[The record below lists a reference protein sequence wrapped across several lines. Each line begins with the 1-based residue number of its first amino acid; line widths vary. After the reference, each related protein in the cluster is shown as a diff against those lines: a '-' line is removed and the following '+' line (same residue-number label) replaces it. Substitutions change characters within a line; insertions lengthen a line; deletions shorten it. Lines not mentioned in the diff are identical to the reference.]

1 MRLDV
6 RKTYKLFIGG
16 AFPRSESGRS
26 YELLDTKGN
35 FLANPA
41 LASRKDLR
49 DAVVAARNAAEKW
62 ASASAF
68 NRSQILYRVAEVM
81 EGRREQFAAEVMA
94 QEGLTKA
101 QALKQVD
108 EAIDLWVW
116 YAGWCDKIST
126 IYGSTNPVSGSF
138 YNFTTPEP
146 VGVVATF
153 ISGDSSLTDVVNG
166 LAPAL
171 AGGNVVIAI
180 ANQDFPLSAITLAE
194 VIATSDVP
202 GGTVNILTGKADEL
216 APWVASHMD
225 IDGVDGSGL
234 SAAQYE
240 ALKKEGADNLKRI
253 QRFKSASPQRILS
266 FMENK
271 TVWHPIGIQIFTDT
285 VSYPLREKV

>member
-26 YELLDTKGN
+26 YELLDSKGN

-49 DAVVAARNAAEKW
+49 DAVVAARNAADKW
-62 ASASAF
+62 AGATAF
-68 NRSQILYRVAEVM
+68 NRSQILYRVAEMM
-81 EGRREQFAAEVMA
+81 EGRREQFVAEIMA
-94 QEGLTKA
+94 QQEVTKV
-101 QALKQVD
+101 QAAKQID

-153 ISGDSSLTDVVNG
+153 IAGSSALTDVVHAI
-166 LAPAL
+166 APVL
-171 AGGNVVIAI
+171 AGGNVVIAV
-180 ANQDFPLSAITLAE
+180 AHEDYPLSAITLAE
-194 VIATSDVP
+194 VLATSDIP
-202 GGTVNILTGKADEL
+202 AGTVNILTGKSVEL

-234 SAAQYE
+234 DNTQYE
-240 ALKKEGADNLKRI
+240 SLKNEGADNLKRI
-253 QRFKSASPQRILS
+253 QRFKSAGTPQRVLS

-271 TVWHPIGIQIFTDT
+271 TVWHPIGI
-285 VSYPLREKV
+285 